1 MKIKT
6 HLAIIVL
13 MILGTAIL
21 LNQVSQPLVVVQA
34 KASTE
39 QSEDGDSTE
48 PGQETYVL
56 QANVAI
62 NSFTPI
68 SLHQELYQIRE
79 IILDEV
85 NDQQST
91 LEIENLTESDHFRTL
106 FRQVISPNAP

>member
-1 MKIKT
+1 M
-6 HLAIIVL
+6 
-13 MILGTAIL
+13 
-21 LNQVSQPLVVVQA
+21 VVQV
-34 KASTE
+34 KANTE
-39 QSEDGDSTE
+39 QSEDGDATE
-48 PGQETYVL
+48 SSQEVYVL

-85 NDQQST
+85 DDPQSA
-91 LEIENLTESDHFRTL
+91 LEVENLTESDHFRTL